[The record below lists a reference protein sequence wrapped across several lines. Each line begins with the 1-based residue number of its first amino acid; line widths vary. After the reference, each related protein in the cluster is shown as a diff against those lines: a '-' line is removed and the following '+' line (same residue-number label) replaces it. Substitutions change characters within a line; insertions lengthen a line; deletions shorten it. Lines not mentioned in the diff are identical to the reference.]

1 MSKRQQLKVCV
12 LNIGFDLHLNFA
24 FELITILRYI
34 SPNEV
39 FIVIRVSENIKNITP
54 YVPGKP
60 IEELERELGI
70 SGSIKLAS
78 NENPLGPSPK
88 AIAAIKKAVEGL
100 NRYPDGSGFYLSQAL
115 AKKYGVA
122 LNQIILGNGSNELI
136 ELVVRTFVQPGDE
149 IISADP
155 SFVVYRMITEAAGGT
170 NVIVPCRDM
179 RHDLD
184 AMAERITPKT
194 RIVFIANPNNPT
206 GTMNAKAEMDRFM
219 DRVPDH
225 LIVAVDEA
233 YFEYVTHADYPD
245 SLDSLK
251 TGKNVLALR
260 TFSKIYGLAGLRI
273 GYGITTPE
281 IAELMNKVR
290 QPFNTNSLAQVGALA
305 ALADRKHV
313 EKSIAINNEGKQ
325 FLYQTFQRLG
335 VSYIPTETN
344 FIMFETRLDGRELYT
359 TLLKQGVIIRPMG
372 GNRLRV
378 TIGLPEENA
387 RFVSEL
393 EKIVTA

>member
-1 MSKRQQLKVCV
+1 MM
-12 LNIGFDLHLNFA
+12 N
-24 FELITILRYI
+24 
-34 SPNEV
+34 
-39 FIVIRVSENIKNITP
+39 VSENIKSITP

-88 AIAAIKKAVEGL
+88 ALTAIKKAVEGL

-115 AKKYGVA
+115 AKKYGVDISQV
-122 LNQIILGNGSNELI
+122 LLGNGSNELI
-136 ELVVRTFVQPGDE
+136 ELVVRTFVRPGDE
-149 IISADP
+149 VISADP
-155 SFVVYRMITEAAGGT
+155 SFVVYKMITQAAGGT
-170 NVIVPCRDM
+170 NVIVPCKGL

-184 AMAERITPKT
+184 AMAERITDQT

-206 GTMNAKAEMDRFM
+206 GTMNTKAEMDRFM
-219 DRVPDH
+219 DRVPDQV
-225 LIVAVDEA
+225 IVAVDEA
-233 YFEYVTHADYPD
+233 YFEYVTHSEYPD
-245 SLDSLK
+245 SLDYLK
-251 TGKNVLALR
+251 AGRTILALR

-281 IAELMNKVR
+281 ITELMNKVR
-290 QPFNTNSLAQVGALA
+290 QPFNTNSLAQIGALA

-313 EKSIAINNEGKQ
+313 EKSVAINNEGKQ
-325 FLYQTFQRLG
+325 FLYHSFQRLG
-335 VSYIPTETN
+335 VAYTPTETN
-344 FIMFETRLDGRELYT
+344 FILFEAPQDGGELYT
-359 TLLKQGVIIRPMG
+359 ALLKQGVIIRPMG
-372 GNRLRV
+372 ANRLRV

-393 EKIVTA
+393 EKIVKA

>member
-1 MSKRQQLKVCV
+1 M
-12 LNIGFDLHLNFA
+12 
-24 FELITILRYI
+24 
-34 SPNEV
+34 
-39 FIVIRVSENIKNITP
+39 
-54 YVPGKP
+54 
-60 IEELERELGI
+60 
-70 SGSIKLAS
+70 
-78 NENPLGPSPK
+78 
-88 AIAAIKKAVEGL
+88 

-115 AKKYGVA
+115 AGKYGVD
-122 LNQIILGNGSNELI
+122 LSQIILGNGSNELI

-155 SFVVYRMITEAAGGT
+155 SFVVYKMITQAAGGT
-170 NVIVPCRDM
+170 NIIVPCKDM

-184 AMAERITPKT
+184 AMAGRITPKT

-206 GTMNAKAEMDRFM
+206 GTMNTKVGDGPVHGPGAGPRDRG
-219 DRVPDH
+219 
-225 LIVAVDEA
+225 LDEA

-245 SLDSLK
+245 SLDYLK
-251 TGKNVLALR
+251 AGKNVLLLR

-290 QPFNTNSLAQVGALA
+290 QPFNTNSLAQIGALA

-335 VSYIPTETN
+335 ISYIP
-344 FIMFETRLDGRELYT
+344 R
-359 TLLKQGVIIRPMG
+359 RPILSCSRPG
-372 GNRLRV
+372 STAGNSMPR
-378 TIGLPEENA
+378 
-387 RFVSEL
+387 S
-393 EKIVTA
+393 

>member
-1 MSKRQQLKVCV
+1 
-12 LNIGFDLHLNFA
+12 
-24 FELITILRYI
+24 
-34 SPNEV
+34 
-39 FIVIRVSENIKNITP
+39 VIPVSENIKSISP

-88 AIAAIKKAVEGL
+88 AVAAVKKALEGL

-115 AKKYGVA
+115 AKHYDVDIA
-122 LNQIILGNGSNELI
+122 TIILGNGSNELI
-136 ELVVRTFVQPGDE
+136 ELAVRTFLQPGDE
-149 IISADP
+149 VISADP
-155 SFVVYRMITEAAGGT
+155 SFVVYKMITQAAGGT
-170 NVIVPCRDM
+170 NVIVPCKDG

-184 AMAERITPKT
+184 AMAERITDRT

-206 GTMNAKAEMDRFM
+206 GTINTKIEMDRFM
-219 DRVPDH
+219 ARVPDH
-225 LIVAVDEA
+225 VLVAVDEA
-233 YFEYVTHADYPD
+233 YFEYATHADYPD
-245 SLDSLK
+245 SLDYLRAD
-251 TGKNVLALR
+251 KNVLALR

-273 GYGITTPE
+273 GYGITTLA

-313 EKSIAINNEGKQ
+313 EKSVANNIEGKRFICQSFDQ
-325 FLYQTFQRLG
+325 FGITYF
-335 VSYIPTETN
+335 PTETN
-344 FIMFETRLDGRELYT
+344 FVMFETRIEGRELYT
-359 TLLKQGVIIRPMG
+359 NLLKKGVIIRPMG

-378 TIGLPEENA
+378 TIGLPDENK
-387 RFVSEL
+387 RFMAEL
-393 EKIVTA
+393 EAIIKA

>member
-1 MSKRQQLKVCV
+1 M
-12 LNIGFDLHLNFA
+12 I
-24 FELITILRYI
+24 
-34 SPNEV
+34 P
-39 FIVIRVSENIKNITP
+39 VSDNIKSITP

-88 AIAAIKKAVEGL
+88 AMAAVKKAVEGL
-100 NRYPDGSGFYLSQAL
+100 NRYPDGSGFYLSEAL
-115 AKKYGVA
+115 AKKYGVD
-122 LNQIILGNGSNELI
+122 LSQIILGNGSNELI

-149 IISADP
+149 IVSADP
-155 SFVVYRMITEAAGGT
+155 SFVVYKMITQAANGT
-170 NVIVPCRDM
+170 NVVVPCRDM

-184 AMAERITPKT
+184 AMAERITEKT

-206 GTMNAKAEMDRFM
+206 GTMNSKAEMDRFM

-225 LIVAVDEA
+225 VIVAVDEA
-233 YFEYVTHADYPD
+233 YFEYVTHVEYPD
-245 SLDSLK
+245 SLDYLK
-251 TGKNVLALR
+251 EGKSILALR

-273 GYGITTPE
+273 GYGITTRA

-313 EKSIAINNEGKQ
+313 EKSVAINNEGKQ
-325 FLYQTFQRLG
+325 YLYQSFQQLG
-335 VSYIPTETN
+335 ITYIPTETN
-344 FIMFETRLDGRELYT
+344 FIMFETQMDSRDLYNA
-359 TLLKQGVIIRPMG
+359 LLKTGVIIRPMG
-372 GNRLRV
+372 PRKLRV
-378 TIGLPEENA
+378 TIGLPEENK
-387 RFVSEL
+387 RFITEL
-393 EKIVTA
+393 EKIVKG

>member
-1 MSKRQQLKVCV
+1 M
-12 LNIGFDLHLNFA
+12 I
-24 FELITILRYI
+24 
-34 SPNEV
+34 P
-39 FIVIRVSENIKNITP
+39 VSENIKNITP

-115 AKKYGVA
+115 AKKYGVDI
-122 LNQIILGNGSNELI
+122 NQIILGNGSNELI

-155 SFVVYRMITEAAGGT
+155 SFVVYRMITQAAGGT

-184 AMAERITPKT
+184 AMAERITPKS
-194 RIVFIANPNNPT
+194 RIVFIANPNNPS
-206 GTMNAKAEMDRFM
+206 GTMNSKTEMDRFM

-251 TGKNVLALR
+251 AGKNVLALR

-387 RFVSEL
+387 RFVREL
-393 EKIVTA
+393 EKIVAA

>member
-1 MSKRQQLKVCV
+1 M
-12 LNIGFDLHLNFA
+12 
-24 FELITILRYI
+24 I
-34 SPNEV
+34 S
-39 FIVIRVSENIKNITP
+39 VSENIKNITP

-100 NRYPDGSGFYLSQAL
+100 SRYPDGSGFYLSQAL
-115 AKKYGVA
+115 ANKYGVD

-155 SFVVYRMITEAAGGT
+155 SFVVYRMIAQAAGGT

-184 AMAERITPKT
+184 VMAERITPKT

-206 GTMNAKAEMDRFM
+206 GTMNSQAEMDRFM

-225 LIVAVDEA
+225 MIVAVDEA
-233 YFEYVTHADYPD
+233 YSEYVTHADYPD
-245 SLDSLK
+245 SLDYLK

-260 TFSKIYGLAGLRI
+260 TFSKIYGLAGIRI

-359 TLLKQGVIIRPMG
+359 TLLKQGVIIRPLG
-372 GNRLRV
+372 GNRLRI

>member
-1 MSKRQQLKVCV
+1 M
-12 LNIGFDLHLNFA
+12 
-24 FELITILRYI
+24 ITV
-34 SPNEV
+34 P
-39 FIVIRVSENIKNITP
+39 ENIKNIIP

-88 AIAAIKKAVEGL
+88 AVAAIKKAVEGL
-100 NRYPDGSGFYLSQAL
+100 SRYPDGSGFYLSQAL

-155 SFVVYRMITEAAGGT
+155 TFVVYRMITEAAGGT

-206 GTMNAKAEMDRFM
+206 GTMNSKAEMDRFM

-245 SLDSLK
+245 SLDFLK

-335 VSYIPTETN
+335 VSYTPTETN

-393 EKIVTA
+393 EKVVTA